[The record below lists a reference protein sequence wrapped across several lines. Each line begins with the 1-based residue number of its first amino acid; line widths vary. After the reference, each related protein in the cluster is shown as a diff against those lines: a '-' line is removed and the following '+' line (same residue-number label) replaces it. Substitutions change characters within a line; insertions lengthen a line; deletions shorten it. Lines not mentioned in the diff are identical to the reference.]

1 MHGIPAGLLDV
12 ARVVIISRQATE
24 RPSLARTTE
33 PARKERGAV
42 LARCN
47 AEELSGE
54 RGGAVSRRTLWLLL
68 AAVIGAFALTAAGCG
83 GGNESTGTTAGTGGG
98 EAKSVKIV
106 SDLPLQGSSAAQTEQ
121 MNNAIKLYLQQIG
134 NKVGNYSISFE
145 AFDDSTAAKGAWD
158 EATCAANAR
167 KYVEDEAVVGVIG
180 TFNSGCAKIEVPIA
194 NEASLAYVSPANTG
208 VGLTHTGPGAESGEP
223 DKYYPNGTRNY
234 ARVVTPDDVQG
245 QIDANY
251 MKDKLGVKKVFILD
265 DKDAYGKGVADAFEQ
280 AANDIGLSVA
290 GHEGWDA
297 NAQNYKAL
305 MTKVKSSG
313 ADGIF
318 VGGISCFNGGQLIKD
333 KVAVVGDND
342 TVKTVV
348 SDGFVQ
354 ASLFDEAG
362 ADKVEGVYGTAPTL
376 NPEDLPGAGK
386 EFNAKVEQQFGKPE
400 VYTAY
405 AVAALQMMLAALE
418 SSDGTRE
425 GVTGQLLKAQAD
437 TVVGPI
443 KFDENGDPADK
454 FESVFQGKGGN
465 WEFVEQIAAP

>member
-1 MHGIPAGLLDV
+1 
-12 ARVVIISRQATE
+12 
-24 RPSLARTTE
+24 
-33 PARKERGAV
+33 
-42 LARCN
+42 
-47 AEELSGE
+47 
-54 RGGAVSRRTLWLLL
+54 LLL
-68 AAVIGAFALTAAGCG
+68 AAVIGAFALIAAGCG

-98 EAKSVKIV
+98 GAKTVKIV

-134 NKVGNYSISFE
+134 NKVGNYSIQFE

-167 KYVEDEAVVGVIG
+167 KYVEDDSIVGVIG

-208 VGLTHTGPGAESGEP
+208 VGLTHTGPGAEPGEP
-223 DKYYPNGTRNY
+223 EKYYPNGTRNY

-245 QIDANY
+245 EIDANY
-251 MKDKLGVKKVFILD
+251 MKDKLGVTKVFILD

-280 AANDIGLSVA
+280 AANKIGLAVA

-297 NAQNYKAL
+297 NAQNYQAL
-305 MTKVKSSG
+305 MTKIKSSG

-362 ADKVEGVYGTAPTL
+362 ADNVEGVYGTAPTL

-418 SSDGTRE
+418 NSDGTRE

-454 FESVFQGKGGN
+454 FESVFKGKGGN

>member
-1 MHGIPAGLLDV
+1 
-12 ARVVIISRQATE
+12 
-24 RPSLARTTE
+24 
-33 PARKERGAV
+33 
-42 LARCN
+42 
-47 AEELSGE
+47 
-54 RGGAVSRRTLWLLL
+54 
-68 AAVIGAFALTAAGCG
+68 
-83 GGNESTGTTAGTGGG
+83 
-98 EAKSVKIV
+98 
-106 SDLPLQGSSAAQTEQ
+106 
-121 MNNAIKLYLQQIG
+121 MNNAIKLYLSEQG
-134 NKVGNYSISFE
+134 NKAGDYTIQFE

-158 EATCAANAR
+158 EATCSANAR
-167 KYVEDEAVVGVIG
+167 KYVEDESVIGVIG
-180 TFNSGCAKIEVPIA
+180 TFNSGCAKLEVPVA
-194 NEASLAYVSPANTG
+194 NEASLAYVSPANTA
-208 VGLTHTGPGAESGEP
+208 VGLTHVGPGSEPGEP
-223 DKYYPNGTRNY
+223 EKYYPSGTRNY

-280 AANDIGLSVA
+280 AAKDVGLEVA
-290 GHEGWDA
+290 GHEGWDT

-305 MTKVKSSG
+305 MTQIKATG

-318 VGGISCFNGGQLIKD
+318 IGGISCFNGGQLVKD

-342 TVKTVV
+342 AVKTVV

-362 ADKVEGVYGTAPTL
+362 ADNVEGIYGSAPTL
-376 NPEDLPGAGK
+376 NPDDLPGAGK
-386 EFNAKVEQQFGKPE
+386 EFNAKVKEQFGQPE

-418 SSDGTRE
+418 ASDGTRQ
-425 GVTGQLLKAQAD
+425 GVVDNLLTAQAD

-454 FESVFQGKGGN
+454 FESIFLGKGGA
-465 WEFVEQIAAP
+465 WTFVEQFKATS

>member
-1 MHGIPAGLLDV
+1 VTIRKLLSV
-12 ARVVIISRQATE
+12 LVV
-24 RPSLARTTE
+24 
-33 PARKERGAV
+33 V
-42 LARCN
+42 M
-47 AEELSGE
+47 
-54 RGGAVSRRTLWLLL
+54 
-68 AAVIGAFALTAAGCG
+68 GAFALLAAGCG
-83 GGNESTGTTAGTGGG
+83 GGNESESTGTAGGG
-98 EAKSVKIV
+98 GGKTVKIV

-121 MNNAIKLYLQQIG
+121 MNNAIKLYLQEIG
-134 NKVGNYSISFE
+134 GKVGNYTIQFE

-167 KYVEDEAVVGVIG
+167 KYVEDETIIGVLG

-194 NEASLAYVSPANTG
+194 NEASLAYVSPANTA
-208 VGLTHTGPGAESGEP
+208 VGLTHVGPGSEPGEP
-223 DKYYPNGTRNY
+223 EKYYPSGTRNY

-245 QIDANY
+245 QIDASY
-251 MKDKLGVKKVFILD
+251 MKDKLGVTKVFILD

-280 AANDIGLSVA
+280 AAKDVGLEVA

-305 MTKVKSSG
+305 MTQIKSTG

-318 VGGISCFNGGQLIKD
+318 IGGISCFNGGQLVKD

-362 ADKVEGVYGTAPTL
+362 ADNVEGIYGSAPTL
-376 NPEDLPGAGK
+376 NPDDLPGAGK

-418 SSDGTRE
+418 NSDGTRQ
-425 GVTGQLLKAQAD
+425 GVVDNLLTAQAD

-454 FESVFQGKGGN
+454 FESIFQGKGGN
-465 WEFVEQIAAP
+465 WTFVEQFAAAS